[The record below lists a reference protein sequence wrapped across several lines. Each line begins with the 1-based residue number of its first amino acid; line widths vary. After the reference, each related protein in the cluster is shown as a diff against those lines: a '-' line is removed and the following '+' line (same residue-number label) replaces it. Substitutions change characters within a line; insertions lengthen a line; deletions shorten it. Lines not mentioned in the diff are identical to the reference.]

1 MTLFGESQ
9 ASRAQTIS
17 EALLSNYNRNEQMK
31 NILKMTYKAADFYF
45 CTKFFLCENCAY
57 YKGCYLQLFA
67 VLRPDIRVT
76 SFTSLSHVF
85 CFNGVTVTKWS
96 KLLKPHFHR
105 NYQEKFVP
113 GTFFSPNSVAN
124 LLLSKVLWR
133 LGNLVWWH
141 RTARD
146 V

>member
-1 MTLFGESQ
+1 MVNHKHQGPNQSQKLYFLIIIEMNRWKIFSKWLTRLLTFISALNSSSVRIVRLF
-9 ASRAQTIS
+9 
-17 EALLSNYNRNEQMK
+17 
-31 NILKMTYKAADFYF
+31 
-45 CTKFFLCENCAY
+45 
-57 YKGCYLQLFA
+57 QLFA
-67 VLRPDIRVT
+67 VLRPDVRVT